1 MIVKSA
7 YRRAGGLHPH
17 LLRNDTNEAVTVRL
31 DLFRGIAG
39 TLAEALHDMEALAR
53 LNPDIARSF
62 IHVVLAPAHDL
73 TPMELEQAL
82 AVVEAEHGI
91 RVEAKR
97 AVVQHEKGLRPRH
110 YHCVYPIVDPVTGRA
125 LPSQGNFARDEL
137 ISRIL
142 ELRFGEPITPGPRMA
157 ANIGELRARNRH
169 AEADHLAAYHPTR
182 HADPLDRKA
191 RQQATRLGLDPAA
204 WSRRVM
210 HLFEEAGRNLA
221 RFEERLGHHGMRIA
235 RGDRAMLIVD
245 DATTYE
251 TSLVRLLRR
260 EAKAAGRPLAL
271 TEADVRRAYPGAPSY
286 AAARDEGLAAAKT
299 TAEAARD
306 AEWSRAA
313 QEAGFE
319 HDVAALRLFRARR
332 KAERD
337 AEATAGRQAFKA
349 TLKARRQEIV
359 ALYAGR
365 DAVRRMRVD
374 RAFRAARLFDSPRLR
389 RLAFLLAASGI
400 LLSGG
405 SLIVAC
411 IGAGALAQGL
421 PSRARARRFQAAAQG
436 ERARDRV
443 ARSAALDRAYG
454 DARRTSAPPAPVHA
468 SRFGFERIDKR
479 DRILAGLVAETI
491 LLGRVAADMP
501 VPVQR
506 AMDALGPETVAG
518 LTRMLERGS
527 PLQVRRLLHWHRGV
541 APDRRGAAILS
552 ALERHARSD
561 RQGGPGSSTPTK
573 KRAAQRQAGRRRNG
587 GRER

>member
-1 MIVKSA
+1 MIAKSA

-91 RVEAKR
+91 RAEAKR
-97 AVVQHEKGLRPRH
+97 AVVQHAKGLRPNH

-125 LPSQGNFARDEL
+125 LPSQGNYVRDEL

-142 ELRFGEPITPGPRMA
+142 EIRFGEPITPGPRMA
-157 ANIGELRARNRH
+157 ANIAELRARNRH
-169 AEADHLAAYHPTR
+169 AEADHLAAYTPTR

-204 WSRRVM
+204 WSRHVSA
-210 HLFEEAGRNLA
+210 LFEDAGRNLA
-221 RFEERLGHHGMRIA
+221 RFEESLGSHGMRIA

-260 EAKAAGRPLAL
+260 EAKTAGRPLAL
-271 TEADVRRAYPGAPSY
+271 TEADVRQAYPGAHSY
-286 AAARDEGLAAAKT
+286 AAACDEGLAAAKT

-306 AEWSRAA
+306 AEWSRAT

-319 HDVAALRLFRARR
+319 HDVVALRLFRARR
-332 KAERD
+332 EAERD
-337 AEATAGRQAFKA
+337 AEATAGRQTFKA
-349 TLKARRQEIV
+349 TLKARRQEIL

-365 DAVRRMRVD
+365 DAVRHMRVD
-374 RAFRAARLFDSPRLR
+374 RAFRAARLFDNPRLR
-389 RLAFLLAASGI
+389 RLAFFWQLQASSSAVAASSSPASGRAR
-400 LLSGG
+400 LPRVCPAEPGHGG
-405 SLIVAC
+405 SRPRRRASGPATASRARPHSTGLTAMRAEHPPLRPRSTPRGSGSSGSTSEIVSSPVLWPRRSCWDASLPTC
-411 IGAGALAQGL
+411 LSPCRGPWMRSDPK
-421 PSRARARRFQAAAQG
+421 PSRA
-436 ERARDRV
+436 
-443 ARSAALDRAYG
+443 
-454 DARRTSAPPAPVHA
+454 
-468 SRFGFERIDKR
+468 
-479 DRILAGLVAETI
+479 
-491 LLGRVAADMP
+491 
-501 VPVQR
+501 
-506 AMDALGPETVAG
+506 
-518 LTRMLERGS
+518 
-527 PLQVRRLLHWHRGV
+527 
-541 APDRRGAAILS
+541 
-552 ALERHARSD
+552 
-561 RQGGPGSSTPTK
+561 
-573 KRAAQRQAGRRRNG
+573 
-587 GRER
+587 